1 MDIRNELNH
10 WLEKATDP
18 EIAAQLKTLAE
29 EGSESE
35 IADAFF
41 QELEFGTA
49 GLRGI
54 IVAGTN
60 RMNIY
65 TVGKA
70 TQGLADYLNAHY
82 EEPSVAIA
90 RDSRLKG
97 ELFVQRAASVLAA
110 NGIRVHIFPRV
121 EPTPALSFAV
131 RDLKCSAGI
140 NMTASHNPA
149 A

>member
-49 GLRGI
+49 GFRGI
-54 IVAGTN
+54 IGAGTN

-90 RDSRLKG
+90 RDSRL
-97 ELFVQRAASVLAA
+97 
-110 NGIRVHIFPRV
+110 
-121 EPTPALSFAV
+121 
-131 RDLKCSAGI
+131 
-140 NMTASHNPA
+140 
-149 A
+149 

>member
-49 GLRGI
+49 
-54 IVAGTN
+54 
-60 RMNIY
+60 
-65 TVGKA
+65 
-70 TQGLADYLNAHY
+70 
-82 EEPSVAIA
+82 
-90 RDSRLKG
+90 
-97 ELFVQRAASVLAA
+97 
-110 NGIRVHIFPRV
+110 
-121 EPTPALSFAV
+121 
-131 RDLKCSAGI
+131 
-140 NMTASHNPA
+140 
-149 A
+149 

>member
-35 IADAFF
+35 IADALF

-54 IVAGTN
+54 IGAGTN

-110 NGIRVHIFPRV
+110 NGIRVHIFPLMYDYYDNRKH
-121 EPTPALSFAV
+121 LS
-131 RDLKCSAGI
+131 
-140 NMTASHNPA
+140 
-149 A
+149 